1 MTKRRVVGDATE
13 SLPNTSPAHGNST
26 AEGVKQ
32 QTSKLLDELNSF
44 VVRKQENGALC
55 SVRKILESI
64 SEPERVKL
72 QELLD
77 NEAVLSSQ
85 LSLLLKKHGHYVS
98 GDVVRR
104 HRRRKVTGTGCA
116 CP

>member
-1 MTKRRVVGDATE
+1 VTKRPDAGDATV
-13 SLPNTSPAHGNST
+13 SLPNTSPDHGNST
-26 AEGVKQ
+26 AKGVKP
-32 QTSKLLDELNSF
+32 QTSRLLDELNSF
-44 VVRKQENGALC
+44 VVRKQENGVMC
-55 SVRKILESI
+55 SVRKILESL
-64 SEPERVKL
+64 SEAERTKL
-72 QELLD
+72 QELLE

-85 LSLLLKKHGHYVS
+85 LSLLLKKNGYYVS